1 MHNFLASFIDMF
13 TTRDFAI
20 ITWGIVF
27 LLVALLNKTTS
38 DRTKMI
44 LKSIFA
50 QMNNKL
56 FLILTCYFVVLSV
69 AFFYLG
75 TKYGD
80 WDAYMVKDAAL
91 WFLFSGL
98 PINIKYIKEKEYFG
112 QLKDT
117 VLANFKVALLFD
129 CVFSTYTF
137 SYVAEL
143 FLVLL
148 IIVLG
153 YTLLST
159 EDKEEHRHVNIAT
172 KSLLMLMGFCVVV
185 YVFYMTWVHHSEVFS
200 KLIITELSQ
209 PFFFT
214 CFYILSAIV
223 LKLLLKNNF
232 LTLENQ
238 YLNSVNHSEHLGM
251 VHFDGHIGYLLSN
264 FVHYLEKFD
273 ILHFFFERN
282 KSVVKKIYKKT
293 TFFF

>member
-27 LLVALLNKTTS
+27 LLVALCNKKSS
-38 DRTKMI
+38 DKTKII

-56 FLILTCYFVVLSV
+56 FLILSCYFVVLSI

-75 TKYGD
+75 TKFGE

-137 SYVAEL
+137 SYSFEL
-143 FLVLL
+143 FFVLV
-148 IIVLG
+148 IVALG

-159 EDKEEHRHVNIAT
+159 EDKEEHRHVNIAI
-172 KSLLMLMGFCVVV
+172 KGLLMIMGFCVVL
-185 YVFYMTWVHHSEVFS
+185 YVFYMTWIHHSEVFS

-223 LKLLLKNNF
+223 LKLLLKNNL

-238 YLNSVNHSEHLGM
+238 SFNSEDHCEHYGM
-251 VHFDGHIGYLLSN
+251 VHFDGHIGHMLSR
-264 FVHYLEKFD
+264 FVHYIEKFD

-282 KSVVKKIYKKT
+282 KSVVKMIYKKT